1 MAEFQPITTQ
11 EEFDAAVKERLKR
24 AEEKYSKKYEG
35 YISPDEMDKTKK
47 DYDAQIADLNNAISA
62 AQKKAEKFDAD
73 LAERDSKIKA
83 YETSA
88 IKSRVAH
95 EVGLSYDSIEFLKG
109 EDEES
114 IKKSAETLKGLIGQS
129 APTAPL
135 ATEDKPSSTLSSSD
149 TAMRSLAR
157 GLMGQD

>member
-62 AQKKAEKFDAD
+62 AKKKAEQFDAD

-109 EDEES
+109 EDEAS
-114 IKKSAETLKGLIGQS
+114 IKESAEALKGLIGQS
-129 APTAPL
+129 APTTPL

>member
-62 AQKKAEKFDAD
+62 AKKKAEKFDAD

-109 EDEES
+109 EDEAS
-114 IKKSAETLKGLIGQS
+114 IKESAEALKGLIGQS
-129 APTAPL
+129 ALTTPL

>member
-1 MAEFQPITTQ
+1 
-11 EEFDAAVKERLKR
+11 
-24 AEEKYSKKYEG
+24 
-35 YISPDEMDKTKK
+35 MDKTKK

-62 AQKKAEKFDAD
+62 AKKKAEKFDAD

-109 EDEES
+109 EDEAS
-114 IKKSAETLKGLIGQS
+114 IKESAEALKGLIGQS
-129 APTAPL
+129 APTTPL

>member
-62 AQKKAEKFDAD
+62 AKKKAE
-73 LAERDSKIKA
+73 
-83 YETSA
+83 
-88 IKSRVAH
+88 V
-95 EVGLSYDSIEFLKG
+95 
-109 EDEES
+109 
-114 IKKSAETLKGLIGQS
+114 
-129 APTAPL
+129 
-135 ATEDKPSSTLSSSD
+135 
-149 TAMRSLAR
+149 
-157 GLMGQD
+157 

>member
-11 EEFDAAVKERLKR
+11 EEFDAAVKDRLKR

-35 YISPDEMDKTKK
+35 YISPDEMEKTKK

-114 IKKSAETLKGLIGQS
+114 IKESAEALKGLIGQS
-129 APTAPL
+129 TPTAPL

>member
-47 DYDAQIADLNNAISA
+47 DYDAQIADLNNVISA
-62 AQKKAEKFDAD
+62 AKKKAEKFDAD

-109 EDEES
+109 EDEAS
-114 IKKSAETLKGLIGQS
+114 IKESAEALKGLIGQS
-129 APTAPL
+129 APTTPL

>member
-62 AQKKAEKFDAD
+62 AKKKAEKFDAD

-109 EDEES
+109 EDEAS
-114 IKKSAETLKGLIGQS
+114 IKESAEALKGLIGQS
-129 APTAPL
+129 APTTPL

>member
-62 AQKKAEKFDAD
+62 AKKKAEKFDAD

-109 EDEES
+109 EDEAS
-114 IKKSAETLKGLIGQS
+114 IKESAEALKGLIGQS
-129 APTAPL
+129 APTTPL
-135 ATEDKPSSTLSSSD
+135 ATEDKPSSILSSSD

>member
-35 YISPDEMDKTKK
+35 YISPDEMEKAKK

-114 IKKSAETLKGLIGQS
+114 IKESAETLKGLIGQS
-129 APTAPL
+129 APTTPL